1 MNEYNNIY
9 FVGIGGIGMSALARY
24 FNRIGK
30 QVAGYDRTQT
40 ELTHELEKEGIVVH
54 YTDDINLIKDGFR
67 DAVKTLVV
75 YTPAV
80 PKDHAEL
87 NYFKDNGYRVIKR
100 SEALG
105 EITKVAKTIAV
116 AGTHGKTTTSSMVA
130 HILKVA
136 NIDIAAFLGGI
147 TLNYNS
153 NLILPESSNL
163 SESIIVTE
171 ADEYDRSFL
180 TLHPYISVIT
190 SNDADHLDIYGSK
203 ENMHT
208 SYIDFAKKI
217 VQNGTLIVKNDLI
230 FEKDGRHY
238 FIDDL
243 VKNTTILTYSL
254 SDEKADYRASQ
265 LRVENGFFVYDI
277 ITPTGVIENIHLG
290 LPGIHNVENS
300 VAAAAAASVAGA
312 NFDSVKEG
320 LQSFKGAKRRFEF
333 MVRTPHVVY
342 IDDYAHH
349 PTELDSAIR
358 SVKMLY
364 PDKKITGIFQ
374 PHLFTRTRD
383 FAEGFARS
391 LDMLD
396 EAILL
401 DIYPARELPIEGV
414 TSTMLLDM
422 MKSTNKRLST
432 KSTLVSELENESN
445 EVIVTLGAG
454 DIDTLVEPIKIMLNK
469 KFGL

>member
-1 MNEYNNIY
+1 
-9 FVGIGGIGMSALARY
+9 MSALARY

-40 ELTHELEKEGIVVH
+40 ELTHELEKEGIFVH
-54 YTDDINLIKDGFR
+54 YTDDINLITSGYKD
-67 DAVKTLVV
+67 AEKTLVV

-80 PKDHAEL
+80 PKGHTEL

-130 HILKVA
+130 HILKTA

-153 NLILPESSNL
+153 NLILPESDNL
-163 SESIIVTE
+163 SDSIIVTE

-190 SNDADHLDIYGSK
+190 SVDADHLDIYGSK
-203 ENMHT
+203 ENMHK
-208 SYIDFAKKI
+208 SYIDFAKQI
-217 VQNGTLIVKNDLI
+217 VPNGTLIVKNDLV
-230 FEKDGRHY
+230 FEKDGRSY

-243 VKNTTILTYSL
+243 VKNTTILTYSGT
-254 SDEKADYRASQ
+254 DEKADYRASQ
-265 LRVENGFFVYDI
+265 LRIENGFFVYNI
-277 ITPTGVIENIHLG
+277 ITPHGVIENIHLG

-300 VAAAAAASVAGA
+300 VAATAAACVAGA
-312 NFDSVKEG
+312 NFDSVKEA
-320 LQSFKGAKRRFEF
+320 LQSFRGAKRRFEF
-333 MVRTPHVVY
+333 IVRNPKVVY

-349 PTELDSAIR
+349 PTELEAAIR
-358 SVKMLY
+358 SVKMLF

-383 FAEGFARS
+383 FAEGFAHS

-414 TSTMLLDM
+414 NSTMLLGM
-422 MKSTNKRLST
+422 MKSNNKRLST
-432 KSTLVSELENESN
+432 KKDLVSELEKENN

-454 DIDTLVEPIKIMLNK
+454 DIDTLVEPIKEMLNK
-469 KFGL
+469 KFSL

>member
-40 ELTHELEKEGIVVH
+40 GLTHELEKEGIDVH
-54 YTDDINLIKDGFR
+54 YVDDINLIKEDFR
-67 DAVKTLVV
+67 DAEKTLVV

-163 SESIIVTE
+163 SDSIIVTE

-190 SNDADHLDIYGSK
+190 SVDADHLDIYGSK

-277 ITPTGVIENIHLG
+277 ITPQGVIENIHLG

-312 NFDSVKEG
+312 NFDSVKEA

-333 MVRTPHVVY
+333 IVRTPQVVY

-432 KSTLVSELENESN
+432 KSTLVSELEKESN